1 LSGDSSIE
9 KYDMARRLVQSPDIY
24 CEGDMSRKFR
34 KIVILFGFL
43 CVFGLAA
50 PGILRAQETQGP
62 LPAAPPQTPP
72 LEPGP
77 ITHSADGVRSKPL
90 PPRTS
95 IVGAWRLNI
104 DNSDDGRKKLEQAQ
118 AKSQNSAGRSGNPRM
133 SGPGSPYPGGG
144 GGSGN
149 GGGMGGGGRQSGT
162 NQISDS
168 DRGILRELTDPP
180 EGLNIVQKDPK
191 GAEVDLMDD
200 MARKRVFFT
209 DGRKVEKSK
218 DDSYQEIDA
227 KWDGKSLISDEKTSR
242 GRFSRTFELAPNGQQ
257 LYETVRIDASA
268 YTGNHSAP
276 QVYIQ
281 YVYDAE
287 QGDSR

>member
-1 LSGDSSIE
+1 
-9 KYDMARRLVQSPDIY
+9 MNRT
-24 CEGDMSRKFR
+24 FR
-34 KIVILFGFL
+34 GIVILFSFL
-43 CVFGLAA
+43 SVFGLAA
-50 PGILRAQETQGP
+50 PELLRAQETQGP
-62 LPAAPPQTPP
+62 LPATPPQSPP

-77 ITHSADGVRSKPL
+77 ITHSAEGVRSKPL

-95 IVGAWRLNI
+95 IVGAWRLNL

-118 AKSQNSAGRSGNPRM
+118 AKSQNGAGRTGNPRT

-144 GGSGN
+144 GGSG
-149 GGGMGGGGRQSGT
+149 GGMGGGGRQSGT
-162 NQISDS
+162 NQVSDS

-191 GAEVDLMDD
+191 GGEVDLTDD

-209 DGRKVEKSK
+209 DGRKAEKSK

-242 GRFSRTFELAPNGQQ
+242 GKFSRTFELAPNGQQ

-268 YTGNHSAP
+268 YGGNRSGP

-281 YVYDAE
+281 YVYDAD

>member
-1 LSGDSSIE
+1 MNRNFLRT
-9 KYDMARRLVQSPDIY
+9 M
-24 CEGDMSRKFR
+24 
-34 KIVILFGFL
+34 ILFGFL
-43 CVFGLAA
+43 GVLGLVA
-50 PGILRAQETQGP
+50 PGVLAQETQGP
-62 LPAAPPQTPP
+62 LPATPPQTPP

-77 ITHSADGVRSKPL
+77 ITHSADGVRTKPI

-118 AKSQNSAGRSGNPRM
+118 AKSQNSVGRTGNPRT

-144 GGSGN
+144 GGSG
-149 GGGMGGGGRQSGT
+149 GGMGGGGRQSGT
-162 NQISDS
+162 NQVSDS
-168 DRGILRELTDPP
+168 DRWILRELTDPP
-180 EGLNIVQKDPK
+180 EGLNIVQKDAK
-191 GAEVDLMDD
+191 GGEVDLTDD

-242 GRFSRTFELAPNGQQ
+242 GKFSRTFELAPNGQQ

-268 YTGNHSAP
+268 YGGNRSGP

-281 YVYDAE
+281 YVYDAD

>member
-1 LSGDSSIE
+1 MNRKSSRI
-9 KYDMARRLVQSPDIY
+9 AILV
-24 CEGDMSRKFR
+24 
-34 KIVILFGFL
+34 GFL
-43 CVFGLAA
+43 SVSGLVA
-50 PGILRAQETQGP
+50 PGMLRAQETQGP
-62 LPAAPPQTPP
+62 LPATAPQTPP
-72 LEPGP
+72 LEPPP
-77 ITHSADGVRSKPL
+77 ITHSADGVRTKPL

-95 IVGAWRLNI
+95 IAGAWRLNI

-118 AKSQNSAGRSGNPRM
+118 TKSQNSAGRTGNPRV
-133 SGPGSPYPGGG
+133 SGPGSTYPGGG
-144 GGSGN
+144 SGS

-162 NQISDS
+162 NQVSDS

-180 EGLNIVQKDPK
+180 EGLNILQKDPK
-191 GAEVDLMDD
+191 GGEVDLTDD

-268 YTGNHSAP
+268 YSGNRSGP

-281 YVYDAE
+281 YVYDAD